1 MPTSTLALPS
11 NLTLTHYRFIL
22 EALEPLHLPPYKGS
36 ALRGGF
42 GHTFKRLVCTNPLL
56 CHERCQ
62 LANECPYGYV
72 FETSPPEGAEI
83 FSRNQDVQRPFIIEP
98 PRDRRELILPGERL
112 NFGLTLIGHGMN
124 LFPYFLAVFRELGW
138 AGLGRTRGRYELL
151 TIDAVSPYDGRVEDV
166 YRADQQQIR
175 ITNLALNSEA
185 MTAQAAELPTNRV
198 TLEFLTPTRLKHKG
212 RQVFEGPPFQALIKA
227 LLGRTSSLSYFH
239 CGQRLETDFRGL
251 IDQAA
256 SVKMVAAESHWEDW
270 SRVSGRQKERIN
282 MGGLVGRVTYEGELE
297 PFLPLLA
304 LGELIHVG
312 KGTVFGN
319 GQYRIVRGN

>member
-1 MPTSTLALPS
+1 MLSLSLPS

-22 EALEPLHLPPYKGS
+22 EALEPLHLPQYKGS

-56 CHERCQ
+56 CNDRCQ
-62 LANECPYGYV
+62 LANDCPYGYV
-72 FETSPPEGAEI
+72 FETSPPEEAEI

-151 TIDAVSPYDGRVEDV
+151 AIDAVSPYDGKVEDV

-175 ITNLALNSEA
+175 ITNLTLNSEA
-185 MTAQAAELPTNRV
+185 MTAQAAELSTDRV

-239 CGQRLETDFRGL
+239 CGQRFETDFRGL
-251 IDQAA
+251 IDRAA
-256 SVKMVAAESHWEDW
+256 GIKLTACQTRWEDW
-270 SRVSGRQKERIN
+270 ERVSGRQKQHVK
-282 MGGLVGRVTYEGELE
+282 MGGLVGQITYKGDLSHY
-297 PFLPLLA
+297 LPILV
-304 LGELIHVG
+304 LGELIHAG
-312 KGTVFGN
+312 QKTVFGN
-319 GQYRIVRGN
+319 GQYRIVRN

>member
-1 MPTSTLALPS
+1 MSISALSLPS
-11 NLTLTHYRFIL
+11 KFALVHYRFIL

-42 GHTFKRLVCTNPLL
+42 GHTFKRLVCTHPLL
-56 CHERCQ
+56 CNDACQ
-62 LANECPYGYV
+62 LKNDCPYGYV
-72 FETSPPEGAEI
+72 FETSPPAEAEI

-98 PRDRRELILPGERL
+98 PCDRRELILPGERL
-112 NFGLTLIGHGMN
+112 NFGLTLVGYSMN

-138 AGLGRTRGRYELL
+138 AGLGKTRGKYELL
-151 TIDAVSPYDGRVEDV
+151 AIDAISPYEGQVEDV

-175 ITNLALNSEA
+175 ITNLTLNSEA
-185 MTAQAAELPTNRV
+185 ITTHAADLPADRV

-212 RQVFEGPPFQALIKA
+212 RFLFEGPPFEAVVRT

-239 CGQRLETDFRGL
+239 CGQRFETDFRGL
-251 IDQAA
+251 IDRAA
-256 SVKMVAAESHWEDW
+256 AIEIKACQTRWEDW
-270 SRVSGRQKERIN
+270 ERVSGRHRQRIK
-282 MGGLVGRVTYEGELE
+282 MGGLVGRVTYEGDIE
-297 PFLPLLA
+297 PYLPLLA

-319 GQYRIVRGN
+319 GHYRIEK